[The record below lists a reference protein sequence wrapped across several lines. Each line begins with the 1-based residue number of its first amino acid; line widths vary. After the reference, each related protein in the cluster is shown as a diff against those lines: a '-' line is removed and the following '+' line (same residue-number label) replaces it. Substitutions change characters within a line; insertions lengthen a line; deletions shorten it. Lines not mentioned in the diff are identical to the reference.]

1 MKKIKSKCCDAEVDY
16 TDENYL
22 VCEKC
27 DNEVEPSKEELC
39 ECEQCPKCK
48 SYNLT
53 VYWFN
58 SKSYCNDY
66 VCRDCKECFAFS
78 KIQKKFYR
86 LSKARQKELLIL
98 TFQKK

>member
-1 MKKIKSKCCDAEVDY
+1 MKSHQQKLQAVTEAKNM
-16 TDENYL
+16 TN
-22 VCEKC
+22 
-27 DNEVEPSKEELC
+27 
-39 ECEQCPKCK
+39 EQCPKCK

-58 SKSYCNDY
+58 SKSYRNDY

>member
-1 MKKIKSKCCDAEVDY
+1 MLTHQQKLQAVTEAENK
-16 TDENYL
+16 TN
-22 VCEKC
+22 
-27 DNEVEPSKEELC
+27 
-39 ECEQCPKCK
+39 EQCPRCQ

-66 VCRDCKECFAFS
+66 VCRDCQKCFAFS
-78 KIQKKFYR
+78 HNQNKFYR
-86 LSKARQKELLIL
+86 LSQARQKELLIL